1 MCLCMA
7 EAQRRGGRRQ
17 APRRGRQDAADGG
30 YSAPEEVPVY
40 GASDAVAT
48 YEAAGDDPLAALGN
62 SIPGVPGEDYPIYA
76 EVPESGFTCD
86 GQVDGGYYA
95 DPEQECQAY
104 HVCLRDPLDQES
116 LYPVS
121 FLCPNGTIFNQE
133 IFVCD
138 WWFNVDCGAAASLYG
153 AVEGAFGSDGG
164 AGGDGDVGE
173 CPAPS
178 SGDDCAGA
186 VSNCWSPGQRDTDC
200 PSNGLCC
207 FDGCADTCVDGPKP
221 TPKPYEPPVE
231 PVISEAETENK
242 PDFQPAPTP
251 KPTTV
256 TEGYEYPVPEVPL
269 EFPKPKPPPP
279 ELPTLYGPPSL

>member
-1 MCLCMA
+1 MFSKILVI
-7 EAQRRGGRRQ
+7 GL
-17 APRRGRQDAADGG
+17 
-30 YSAPEEVPVY
+30 
-40 GASDAVAT
+40 VAT
-48 YEAAGDDPLAALGN
+48 FVSCVEKEGDDPLDWLRDSLPGE
-62 SIPGVPGEDYPIYA
+62 PGVDYPILA
-76 EVPESGFTCD
+76 SVQETSFSCSGLIF
-86 GQVDGGYYA
+86 GGYYA

-104 HVCLRDPLDQES
+104 HVCLRDPLDQET

-121 FLCPNGTIFNQE
+121 FLCPNGTIFNQQ

-178 SGDDCAGA
+178 SGGDCAGA

-242 PDFQPAPTP
+242 PDFQPPPTP
-251 KPTTV
+251 KPTPV